1 MAYWR
6 LYRTAGGNRI
16 IHDEITALDRI
27 AFAAIFA
34 AMDDVEELGASAAS
48 APVSDKI
55 REIDANGEHGTTFRL
70 LFGKAGRNDQ
80 ILLAVVVFEKKTRK
94 TPKRFIDLAERRLDD
109 WESRQLP
116 SPETPKKPAAKK
128 KSAGNRSS

>member
-1 MAYWR
+1 MPYWR
-6 LYRTAGGNRI
+6 LYRTAGGRRI
-16 IHDEITALDRI
+16 IRDEINALDPI

-55 REIDANGEHGTTFRL
+55 REIDADGEHGTTFRL

-94 TPKRFIDLAERRLDD
+94 TPKRFIELAERRLDD
-109 WESRQLP
+109 WESRQFP
-116 SPETPKKPAAKK
+116 SPDPHSKAAARK
-128 KSAGNRSS
+128 KSPRTRPS